1 MTPRLPQLSSRE
13 IIRLLERHG
22 FSLERQSGSHAVYRH
37 PDGRWTT
44 VPIHGKRSIGARAAS
59 VPSPTLMIRLKYS
72 FAGYVKTIAIN

>member
-13 IIRLLERHG
+13 VIRLLEGHG

-44 VPIHGKRSIGARAAS
+44 VPIHGKRDIGRG
-59 VPSPTLMIRLKYS
+59 LLRRILKD
-72 FAGYVKTIAIN
+72 AGLTPEDF